1 MFGRKKKAEVPKRT
15 GHVDV
20 EGKPSGAYLIAST
33 ETASVAV
40 QSRIRGRLEAA
51 KLIEATVNPATAVK
65 VPVGAVSGY
74 EYPEDFNDF
83 QDYLDA
89 YNYIPFVARAVDI
102 KQFMTWQMG
111 YDLECDDESSK
122 KGITEFL
129 TKIQADTVVRDG
141 NLFALLFGNM
151 YWKIQ
156 KDKKDFLRPL
166 NPMGMGLKLDSE
178 SVVTEYRYEVKMG
191 KVERFKPEEILHLKI
206 HAEPWS
212 QFGVSTLR
220 RVLPTVKALL
230 FMEEKLPWIARRRAD
245 PLLLLNIGTKDA
257 QVDDESYK
265 RIKND
270 IVNRKPGEDIFN
282 QNQIIESVQEIYQ
295 SASVGGRQTVEPI
308 IAHFVRNLVAGLG
321 VPEPALGFGGTTTMA
336 TADYQE
342 RILQSEIRDYQR
354 GLKRLHESVIFPLE
368 KTSKPVK
375 LVWRPLT
382 EEDKATLSK
391 MLQGE
396 VEHAMV
402 SPEFASKRLGYPDDA
417 RKDVVIDSR
426 LVPTTIA
433 NDATAERK
441 KRIEVYGKL
450 AASLD
455 EEAARSRKPA

>member
-111 YDLECDDESSK
+111 YDLECDDEASK
-122 KGITEFL
+122 KATTEFL
-129 TKIQADTVVRDG
+129 TKIQADTVIRDG

-206 HAEPWS
+206 HAEPWNK
-212 QFGVSTLR
+212 FGVSTLR

-270 IVNRKPGEDIFN
+270 IINRKPGEDIFN

-321 VPEPALGFGGTTTMA
+321 VPG
-336 TADYQE
+336 
-342 RILQSEIRDYQR
+342 
-354 GLKRLHESVIFPLE
+354 KSV
-368 KTSKPVK
+368 V
-375 LVWRPLT
+375 
-382 EEDKATLSK
+382 
-391 MLQGE
+391 
-396 VEHAMV
+396 
-402 SPEFASKRLGYPDDA
+402 
-417 RKDVVIDSR
+417 
-426 LVPTTIA
+426 
-433 NDATAERK
+433 
-441 KRIEVYGKL
+441 
-450 AASLD
+450 
-455 EEAARSRKPA
+455 

>member
-1 MFGRKKKAEVPKRT
+1 MFGRKRKTKPQVRAG

-20 EGKPSGAYLIAST
+20 EGKGSGAYLVAST
-33 ETASVAV
+33 ETGAATS
-40 QSRIRGRLEAA
+40 QQRIRGRLQEA

-65 VPVGAVSGY
+65 VSVGTVGGY
-74 EYPEDFNDF
+74 EYPDDFNDF

-111 YDLECDDESSK
+111 YDLECEDESSK
-122 KGITEFL
+122 NAIIELL
-129 TKIQADTVVRDG
+129 TKIQADTVIRDG
-141 NLFALLFGNM
+141 NLFALIFGNM

-166 NPMGMGLKLDSE
+166 NPMGMGLKLDSK
-178 SVVTEYRYEVKMG
+178 SSVTEYRYEIKMG
-191 KVERFKPEEILHLKI
+191 KVERFKPDEILHLKI
-206 HAEPWS
+206 HAQPWS
-212 QFGVSTLR
+212 KFGVSTLR

-257 QVDDESYK
+257 QVDDKSYK

-282 QNQIIESVQEIYQ
+282 QNQMIEGVQEIYQ

-336 TADYQE
+336 TAEYQE
-342 RILQSEIRDYQR
+342 TILQSEIRDYQR

-368 KTSKPVK
+368 TSTSK
-375 LVWRPLT
+375 
-382 EEDKATLSK
+382 
-391 MLQGE
+391 QG
-396 VEHAMV
+396 
-402 SPEFASKRLGYPDDA
+402 S
-417 RKDVVIDSR
+417 
-426 LVPTTIA
+426 
-433 NDATAERK
+433 
-441 KRIEVYGKL
+441 
-450 AASLD
+450 
-455 EEAARSRKPA
+455 

>member
-1 MFGRKKKAEVPKRT
+1 MFGRKKKTEVPKRT

-20 EGKPSGAYLIAST
+20 EGKGSGAYLVAST
-33 ETASVAV
+33 ETGAATNQ
-40 QSRIRGRLEAA
+40 QSIRGRLQEA

-65 VPVGAVSGY
+65 MPAGAVSGY
-74 EYPEDFNDF
+74 EYPDDFNDF

-122 KGITEFL
+122 KAITEFL
-129 TKIQADTVVRDG
+129 TKIQADTVIRDG
-141 NLFALLFGNM
+141 SLFALIFGNM

-178 SVVTEYRYEVKMG
+178 SVVGEYRYEVKMG

-212 QFGVSTLR
+212 NFGVSTLR

-245 PLLLLNIGTKDA
+245 PLLLVNVGAKDG
-257 QVDDESYK
+257 QVDDETYK
-265 RIKND
+265 RIKTD

-295 SASVGGRQTVEPI
+295 SASVGGRQTIEPI

-354 GLKRLHESVIFPLE
+354 GLKRLHESVIFPLQE
-368 KTSKPVK
+368 TSKPVK
-375 LVWRPLT
+375 LIWRPLT
-382 EEDKATLSK
+382 EEDKAILSK
-391 MLQGE
+391 TLQGE
-396 VEHAMV
+396 VEHAIV
-402 SPEFASKRLGYPDDA
+402 SPGFASKRLGYPDEA
-417 RKDVVIDSR
+417 RKGVVIDSR
-426 LVPTTIA
+426 LVP
-433 NDATAERK
+433 
-441 KRIEVYGKL
+441 L
-450 AASLD
+450 AIS
-455 EEAARSRKPA
+455 